1 MEAIKKA
8 KELIDRSTSLGNSYC
23 AKRHCLWLCD
33 KIISEL
39 KKRNGSIKYWI
50 EVKQELEKL

>member
-8 KELIDRSTSLGNSYC
+8 KELIKKSTSLGNSHC
-23 AKRHCLWLCD
+23 AKRHSLWLCD
-33 KIISEL
+33 EIISGL
-39 KKRNGSIKYWI
+39 KIRNGSVEYWI